1 MMKKVDKDGSG
12 TIELVEF
19 KRLMAE
25 RIGERNAE
33 EEIKKAFRIYDD
45 DDSGFITNENLQR
58 VAKDL
63 GENLSETD
71 I

>member
-45 DDSGFITNENLQR
+45 DDSGFITNENL
-58 VAKDL
+58 
-63 GENLSETD
+63 
-71 I
+71 